1 MGIINF
7 SQKLLKKVDRT
18 LSGPLVEFAE
28 QFLYGHREAL
38 CAYAGLP
45 DNAIIKGSIEH
56 GWTSFPPIY
65 GIPKFTGGKFLH
77 LLWSSDRLPDNF
89 KSKPNLIAVG
99 APFIYAHDEV
109 KGLLPNSADLN
120 QEHSERTLFF
130 PGHGTEVNTPHIES
144 QIKEVKKMID
154 PKKTTVCLFWT
165 EFVNPIFR
173 KKFIESGFKITNA
186 GFSGIQEHVGLGVSA
201 KKHAGGTTGG
211 RHLYLLN
218 LILLLNA
225 HKNVIVGDVG
235 TSAFYSAFMGKNLDL
250 MPEYL
255 DMPMEVSF
263 LNKVVRTRDELGEEQ
278 QVRFIE
284 KHMGN
289 EFRKINFSSA
299 KFREFARN
307 QLGTKDFKTKAEL
320 HDILI
325 KNTVMVGNPVA
336 IRQYLES
343 VRSFDKLKVSVL

>member
-1 MGIINF
+1 MKLINF
-7 SQKLLKKVDRT
+7 SQKLLKKLDRT

-38 CAYAGLP
+38 CTYAELP
-45 DNAIIKGSIEH
+45 NSAMIRGSIEH

-65 GIPKFTGGKFLH
+65 GIPKFTGGKYLH
-77 LLWSSDRLPDNF
+77 LLWSSDRLPDDF
-89 KSKPNLIAVG
+89 IRKPNLIATG
-99 APFIYAHDEV
+99 APFLYAYEEV
-109 KGLLPNSADLN
+109 KGLLPYSADLN
-120 QEHSERTLFF
+120 REHSERTLFF

-144 QIKEVKKMID
+144 QINAVKKMVD

-173 KKFIESGFKITNA
+173 KKFIESGFRITNA
-186 GFSGIQEHVGLGVSA
+186 GFSGIQEHIGLGISA

-218 LILLLNA
+218 LILLINA

-235 TSAFYSAFMGKNLDL
+235 TSAFYTAFMNKNLEL

-255 DMPMEVSF
+255 DMPMEFNS
-263 LNKVVRTRDELGEEQ
+263 LNKVLKTYQEPGEVQ

-284 KHMGN
+284 KHMGSRF
-289 EFRKINFSSA
+289 EEINFSSA
-299 KFREFARN
+299 NFREFARI
-307 QLGTKDFKTKAEL
+307 QLGIKDFKSKAEL

-325 KNTVMVGNPVA
+325 KNSVMVGNPIA
-336 IRQYLES
+336 SEQYLES
-343 VRSFDKLKVSVL
+343 IKNFDKLRVSVL